1 MLFLTDIFMEDN
13 WHYNIIEPGPKYYTG
28 LVKVLSIALA
38 ISQYNRKEF
47 LMEIL
52 TKVKGWAHALT
63 EVAVSLLGL
72 GIVLEVL
79 VGGKNVP
86 FWPDINVIGNV
97 QEIIAGFSAQGIVG
111 LVAIWVLYHIYKS
124 K

>member
-1 MLFLTDIFMEDN
+1 MDYLKTI
-13 WHYNIIEPGPKYYTG
+13 
-28 LVKVLSIALA
+28 
-38 ISQYNRKEF
+38 
-47 LMEIL
+47 
-52 TKVKGWAHALT
+52 KGWANALT

-72 GIVLEVL
+72 GIVLEIL

-86 FWPDINVIGNV
+86 FWPDINVIKHV
-97 QEIIAGFSAQGIVG
+97 QDIIAGFSAQGLVG